1 MNKTKN
7 KNLCVFCGSK
17 NGRDISYSVFSQKVG
32 KELAKRNI
40 GLVYGGGNIGLMGDI
55 SNEVLKYNGKVT
67 GVIPEFMRDKEL
79 ANNGITEL
87 IVVNTMHDRKFKM
100 TELSDGFIVLPGGIG
115 TMDEFFEIWT
125 WTQLGLISKP
135 IGIMNYKG
143 FYDPL
148 KEFIDKLNSEGFL
161 SERTLELVSWGDKI
175 EILLDE
181 MGF

>member
-1 MNKTKN
+1 
-7 KNLCVFCGSK
+7 
-17 NGRDISYSVFSQKVG
+17 
-32 KELAKRNI
+32 
-40 GLVYGGGNIGLMGDI
+40 MGDI